1 MIEAGL
7 PLRRFRP
14 KHSIPQAGRRGSC
27 AAAFQTSLCRR
38 WVNIGKAQIEDNK
51 SASPVAKYFKGEII
65 VGKDLMVV
73 QRDEG
78 ETIMKLKL
86 LLAVMT
92 AVLGFASAC
101 PAQAQDLASQ
111 IVGVWKYVSVNNK
124 EVATGKM
131 TYPLGEK
138 PNGYIVYTKG
148 GRVIF
153 TVVGDKR
160 PQPAGSGAT
169 DAERVGLFN
178 TLSAGSG
185 TYKIEVTRVW

>member
-1 MIEAGL
+1 
-7 PLRRFRP
+7 
-14 KHSIPQAGRRGSC
+14 
-27 AAAFQTSLCRR
+27 
-38 WVNIGKAQIEDNK
+38 
-51 SASPVAKYFKGEII
+51 VARYFKGEII

-73 QRDEG
+73 QRGEG

-86 LLAVMT
+86 LLAVVT
-92 AVLGFASAC
+92 AALGFASAC
-101 PAQAQDLASQ
+101 PAQSQDLASQ

-153 TVVGDKR
+153 TVVGDNR
-160 PQPAGSGAT
+160 PQPAVLVLRRLNVLACST
-169 DAERVGLFN
+169 RCLPVAEPTR
-178 TLSAGSG
+178 S
-185 TYKIEVTRVW
+185 KVTRVW

>member
-1 MIEAGL
+1 
-7 PLRRFRP
+7 
-14 KHSIPQAGRRGSC
+14 
-27 AAAFQTSLCRR
+27 
-38 WVNIGKAQIEDNK
+38 
-51 SASPVAKYFKGEII
+51 
-65 VGKDLMVV
+65 
-73 QRDEG
+73 
-78 ETIMKLKL
+78 MKVKLL

-92 AVLGFASAC
+92 AALGFASAC
-101 PAQAQDLASQ
+101 PAQSQDHLASQ
-111 IVGVWKYVSVNNK
+111 IVGVWKYVSLNNK

-138 PNGYIVYTKG
+138 LNGYIVYTKG

-169 DAERVGLFN
+169 DAERVSLFN

-185 TYKIEVTRVW
+185 TYKIEGNTGMVTYDSSWHQLWTGTTQKRTYAISANKLTITSAPTKLADGKEVIFEGVLERVE